1 MGNISTHKTLI
12 LNSTFQPLSLATPK
26 RALALL
32 FSKKINVLKE
42 SDVELRSIE
51 QTIAIPKVAVLTYYV
66 RAPYARRVA
75 LNRENIFIRDSFSCQ
90 YCGEDAESIDH
101 IMPKSKGGSHEWSNV
116 VACCKKCNLLKADKL
131 LSKTSL
137 NLKKIPSIPEGNFW
151 IKTIIGNNPDPDW
164 KEYLVIT

>member
-1 MGNISTHKTLI
+1 MGNINTHKTLI

-32 FSKKINVLKE
+32 FGKKINVLKE
-42 SDVELRSIE
+42 SDIILRSVDRS
-51 QTIAIPKVAVLTYYV
+51 IAIPKVTVLTYYV
-66 RAPYARRVA
+66 KAPYARRVA
-75 LNRENIFIRDSFSCQ
+75 LNRENIFIRDSFICQ
-90 YCGEDAESIDH
+90 YCGDKAESIDH

-131 LSKTSL
+131 LGKTSL
-137 NLKKIPSIPEGNFW
+137 LLQKSPSIPGGNFW

-164 KEYLVIT
+164 KEYLVLK

>member
-42 SDVELRSIE
+42 SDIELRSIE

>member
-1 MGNISTHKTLI
+1 MSIHKTLI

>member
-1 MGNISTHKTLI
+1 VGNISTHKTLI

>member
-75 LNRENIFIRDSFSCQ
+75 LNRENIFIRDSFTCQ
-90 YCGEDAESIDH
+90 Y
-101 IMPKSKGGSHEWSNV
+101 
-116 VACCKKCNLLKADKL
+116 
-131 LSKTSL
+131 
-137 NLKKIPSIPEGNFW
+137 
-151 IKTIIGNNPDPDW
+151 
-164 KEYLVIT
+164 